1 MVPDFQS
8 KLVKWFQNNVYM
20 ASQHKYLKVKLKST
34 ILPKAEIGTADH
46 SDGITISETDIT
58 DAVAVKSVP
67 PRRRTKSNIR
77 VLRDNG
83 VICSP
88 EEIFSDNGML
98 MEDMK
103 VISQLRGEEPE
114 KSSEASFPDASE
126 KVVLSHCNYLLQ
138 RFL

>member
-1 MVPDFQS
+1 M
-8 KLVKWFQNNVYM
+8 
-20 ASQHKYLKVKLKST
+20 
-34 ILPKAEIGTADH
+34 ILPKAEIVTADH

-67 PRRRTKSNIR
+67 PRRRTKSNFR

-83 VICSP
+83 VICSQ
-88 EEIFSDNGML
+88 EEIFSDNSML
-98 MEDMK
+98 IEDMK
-103 VISQLRGEEPE
+103 VVSQLRGEEPE
-114 KSSEASFPDASE
+114 KSSEASFPDVSE